1 MRYHERSVSNQGF
14 ASLSDFAVLE
24 VLLHMG
30 ALPVNAIG
38 ERVLLTSGSIT
49 TAVQR
54 LEKKGLLQ
62 RERSR
67 LDARVVLVRL
77 TSAGQDLIESNSS
90 QHADNLEDL
99 FVEFSEEE
107 RSQFEKLITKFDKR
121 VRHYDT
127 TFVRNKGFTKSL
139 KRQFIDHYKERNI
152 AVVV

>member
-1 MRYHERSVSNQGF
+1 
-14 ASLSDFAVLE
+14 
-24 VLLHMG
+24 MG
-30 ALPVNAIG
+30 ALSVNALG

-107 RSQFEKLITKFDKR
+107 RGQFEKLITKFDKR
-121 VRHYDT
+121 VQ
-127 TFVRNKGFTKSL
+127 VLSK
-139 KRQFIDHYKERNI
+139 
-152 AVVV
+152 

>member
-1 MRYHERSVSNQGF
+1 MPKIYKHSGSHLYLIFWKASRVVMRYHERSVSEQGF

-30 ALPVNAIG
+30 ALPVSAIG

-77 TSAGQDLIESNSS
+77 TSAGQDLIESISS

-99 FVEFSEEE
+99 FIEFSEEE
-107 RSQFEKLITKFDKR
+107 RVQFEKLITKFGKR
-121 VRHYDT
+121 VQMLS
-127 TFVRNKGFTKSL
+127 K
-139 KRQFIDHYKERNI
+139 
-152 AVVV
+152 

>member
-1 MRYHERSVSNQGF
+1 MPKIYKHSGSHLYLIFWKASRAVMRYHERSVSNQGF

-30 ALPVNAIG
+30 ALPVSAIG

-99 FVEFSEEE
+99 FIEFSEEE
-107 RSQFEKLITKFDKR
+107 RVQFEKLITKFGKR
-121 VRHYDT
+121 VQ
-127 TFVRNKGFTKSL
+127 VLSM
-139 KRQFIDHYKERNI
+139 
-152 AVVV
+152 